1 MLGFDL
7 QFARD
12 ALTLSCKSCGQ
23 EQSVDR
29 THSPD
34 EVAAATVGFCDTHVP
49 CAAGAGIPAP
59 RSSSTDEMTSPR
71 LISE

>member
-12 ALTLSCKSCGQ
+12 ALTLCCTTCGQ
-23 EQSVDR
+23 EREVDR
-29 THSPD
+29 TRSPE

-49 CAAGAGIPAP
+49 CSGDVAIPTP
-59 RSSSTDEMTSPR
+59 RPADADQMPR
-71 LISE
+71 GTLITE